1 MTNVIKLSD
10 SANERLQVSA
20 SANEKGVQIFNSKD
34 FGDVRVAEVDGN
46 PMFCLIDL
54 CRVLEL
60 RVDGVLPRLKEDGY
74 KRIVVT
80 DSLGRIQHAYFVNE
94 QNMYKV
100 IMRSDKPKA
109 EPFQDWVCG
118 EILPSIRKHG
128 MYATEETIDKIL
140 NDPDFGIKLLT
151 TLKEERAARIEAE
164 KKNAILMHVNTT
176 YNTATE
182 IAKELN
188 MKSANE
194 LNKALSKLKI
204 QYKVGNTWVLYS
216 QYSDKGYEH
225 IKQETLDNGKVVYHR
240 KFTQLG
246 RDFILNLF
254 NKNK

>member
-1 MTNVIKLSD
+1 MNVEIFKD
-10 SANERLQVSA
+10 ER
-20 SANEKGVQIFNSKD
+20 
-34 FGDVRVAEVDGN
+34 FGEVRVAMLNGEA
-46 PMFCLIDL
+46 MFCLSDL
-54 CRVLEL
+54 CRTLEL
-60 RVDGVLPRLKEDGY
+60 RVDGVLPRLKKDGY
-74 KRIVVT
+74 NRIVVT
-80 DSLGRIQHAYFVNE
+80 DSLGREQQTYFINE

-118 EILPSIRKHG
+118 EVLPSIRKHG
-128 MYATEETIDKIL
+128 MYATEDTIDKIL

-164 KKNAILMHVNTT
+164 RKNAILMHVNTT
-176 YNTATE
+176 YTATE

-188 MKSANE
+188 LKSANE
-194 LNKALSKLKI
+194 LNKLLAEKKI

-216 QYSDKGYEH
+216 QYSNLGYEE

-246 RDFILNLF
+246 RDFILNTL
-254 NKNK
+254 KK